1 MKMNQYTYCSKNGAR
16 NAIKV
21 NFRQNASPNRE
32 VAIMLC
38 FQLCSAHYTVL
49 KMKYSTRSMSA
60 ISPVAMENTG
70 DKHNHTVQ

>member
-1 MKMNQYTYCSKNGAR
+1 MTNEPAHTALRMVQ

-21 NFRQNASPNRE
+21 ILHQNASPNRE
-32 VAIMLC
+32 VIIMLC

-49 KMKYSTRSMSA
+49 KMKNSTRSMSA
-60 ISPVAMENTG
+60 INPVAMENTG